1 MSKSAG
7 RFRSYVRIE
16 RDAKV
21 SDGAGGFTLTPE
33 SFWEGPAHVE
43 RMPSFRGDVERL
55 HAGGVGSH
63 PIVNIHVRYDD
74 LTKQLPLIGSGMRA
88 IDVDSGIPMNITFA
102 QDMTGSQRMVM
113 ITAAENLPS

>member
-7 RFRSYVRIE
+7 RFRSAIRII
-16 RDAKV
+16 RDVKV

-33 SFWEGPAHVE
+33 TFWEGPAHLE

-55 HAGGVGSH
+55 HAGGIGSH

-74 LTKQLPLIGSGMRA
+74 LTAQLPLIGAGMRA
-88 IDVDSGIPMNITFA
+88 FDLDSGITMNITFA
-102 QDMTGSQRMVM
+102 QDMTGTQRMVM
-113 ITAAENLPS
+113 ITASEHLPS